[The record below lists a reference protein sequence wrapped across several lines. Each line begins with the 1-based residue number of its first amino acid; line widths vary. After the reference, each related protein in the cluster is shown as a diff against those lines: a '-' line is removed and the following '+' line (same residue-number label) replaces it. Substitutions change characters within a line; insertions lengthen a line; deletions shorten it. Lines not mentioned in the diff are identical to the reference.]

1 MLTEGYIER
10 AIAQA
15 TEGQPPRVSSC
26 PFCQDTH
33 APGKCPT
40 AAGGGP
46 WEELKAARATIQ
58 ALRLQLASADEHVGA
73 LVAAIEHETQ
83 AYNAY
88 MHCLDDV
95 KSAQLASDHS
105 KTARAQSAAADAAR
119 AWLRREEPK
128 P

>member
-73 LVAAIEHETQ
+73 LVAHTDRLRVEAMHYASTGVGVAFLKIAIEAAEQ
-83 AYNAY
+83 P
-88 MHCLDDV
+88 LD
-95 KSAQLASDHS
+95 L
-105 KTARAQSAAADAAR
+105 AR
-119 AWLRREEPK
+119 AWLRR
-128 P
+128 